1 MEKKISAFV
10 IIRIMLGCLLVISGI
25 QKIMGPYQNFLYVVQ
40 SYAIFPSVLESV
52 IAYILPWIELIF
64 GVFLLLGFWLKFT
77 LNGLWLIVAGFIF
90 IVTQAL
96 IRKLPL
102 VECGCFGSLFSF
114 PLPVIL
120 ILDSTILFIL
130 IQLSKNLDVTRHLSL
145 DRYFERHP

>member
-1 MEKKISAFV
+1 MSGVFIFSGTEK
-10 IIRIMLGCLLVISGI
+10 LLSH
-25 QKIMGPYQNFLYVVQ
+25 YQNFLYVVQ
-40 SYAIFPSVLESV
+40 SYEIFPLVLESV
-52 IAYILPWIELIF
+52 IAYILPWMELIL

-77 LNGLWLIVAGFIF
+77 LNGLWLLVAGFIF

-102 VECGCFGSLFSF
+102 VECGCFGSLFSL